1 MAAEGIF
8 KNSPKCFIGTNCS
21 LGRLVIGAVQEYF
34 SITKIEYLLLMLN
47 LDDL

>member
-21 LGRLVIGAVQEYF
+21 LGRLVIGTVLEYF
-34 SITKIEYLLLMLN
+34 YIAKIEYLLVVLS